1 MVIYQN
7 SFYEFFGQPQLLTLK
22 TTSNTSNIQCLIIP
36 PFPPT
41 KHEKLDSIKQ
51 KIIQLPSPPTDQA
64 LQKFRT
70 MRRDL
75 GPLLWPSNQKQ
86 TFSFTGALGGRASL
100 YS

>member
-1 MVIYQN
+1 M
-7 SFYEFFGQPQLLTLK
+7 
-22 TTSNTSNIQCLIIP
+22 LIIL

-51 KIIQLPSPPTDQA
+51 KIIQPPPPPTDQA

-70 MRRDL
+70 MGQDL
-75 GPLLWPSNQKQ
+75 GQLLWPDNQKQ
-86 TFSFTGALGGRASL
+86 TFSFTGALGGLL